1 MKLYKLSTTKKNKK
15 QKKTKTKNRKTPS
28 FRLHSNS
35 QIDIITS
42 PREIGSGPPS
52 SGPPGSPGGTVMM
65 GPGGPGGP
73 WSPGGP
79 WTPWGPSGPSAPY
92 SHKNGCIKT
101 DK

>member
-1 MKLYKLSTTKKNKK
+1 MKLYKLPTTKKNKK
-15 QKKTKTKNRKTPS
+15 QNKNKTKNRKTPS

-73 WSPGGP
+73 
-79 WTPWGPSGPSAPY
+79 
-92 SHKNGCIKT
+92 
-101 DK
+101 

>member
-73 WSPGGP
+73 
-79 WTPWGPSGPSAPY
+79 
-92 SHKNGCIKT
+92 
-101 DK
+101 

>member
-1 MKLYKLSTTKKNKK
+1 MHNLKLYKLSTTKKK
-15 QKKTKTKNRKTPS
+15 QKTKQKTPS
-28 FRLHSNS
+28 FRLHSYS

-79 WTPWGPSGPSAPY
+79 WTPWGPSGPSVPY